1 MSLKAEISG
10 SESAIIP
17 YPEDHYG
24 YEGENRENHSHLHK
38 QTLRQTFL
46 FPVCS
51 PGNTFALLI

>member
-1 MSLKAEISG
+1 MSLKTEISG
-10 SESAIIP
+10 SEAAIIP

-24 YEGENRENHSHLHK
+24 HEGEDHSHLHK